1 MNSPSALLDTG
12 PLVAYLSPRDSH
24 HVWAREAMFRLRPPL
39 ITTEPV
45 LTEACF
51 LLSRTAHGVD
61 LVFDMLAREVL
72 VVGLNITGEART
84 LRRLV
89 SKYANV
95 PMSLA
100 DASLVRLAELYGS
113 APVLTL
119 DSDFRF
125 YRRHGRQAISLIAPF
140 GR

>member
-1 MNSPSALLDTG
+1 MSSPSALLDTG
-12 PLVAYLSPRDSH
+12 PLVAYLSPHDSH
-24 HVWAREAMFRLRPPL
+24 HAWARESLFRLRPPL
-39 ITTEPV
+39 FTTEPV

-61 LVFDMLAREVL
+61 LVFEMLARDTL
-72 VVGLNITGEART
+72 AVGLSVTEEAGA
-84 LRRLV
+84 LRRLI

-100 DASLVRLAELYGS
+100 DASLVRLSELSGS

-119 DSDFRF
+119 DSDFRR
-125 YRRHGRQAISLIAPF
+125 YRRHGRQAISLISPF